1 MAGLGRWIRRSATD
15 WLWIG
20 GVFATVSAVVLLV
33 IELGLITTIEH
44 EFKEP
49 VTERLINK
57 NVQWGA
63 PVYIRIFKET
73 SELELWAEQNGQYI
87 LFETYPICR
96 WSGSLGPKVN
106 EGDMQ
111 SPEGF
116 YQVGLRQLNP
126 NSQYHLAFNLGF
138 PNAFDRANG
147 RTGSFLMVHGGCT
160 SAGCYAMTNTVIEEI
175 YGLMETALYAGQRNV
190 PVHIFPF
197 PLTEDNLA
205 RHEKSEWIGFWRD
218 LKPAY
223 DFFEANQSPPS
234 VDVAEKT
241 YVLRASKARPPAVQ
255 AKPQATF

>member
-1 MAGLGRWIRRSATD
+1 MTNLGRWIRRSATD

-20 GVFATVSAVVLLV
+20 GVFASVSAVVLLV

-63 PVYIRIFKET
+63 PVFIRIFKET
-73 SELELWAEQNGQYI
+73 SELELWAEQNGRYI

-96 WSGSLGPKVN
+96 WSGTLGPKLN
-106 EGDMQ
+106 EGDLQ

-116 YQVGLRQLNP
+116 YEVGPYQLKP
-126 NSQYHLAFNLGF
+126 NSEYHLAFNLGF

-147 RTGSFLMVHGGCT
+147 RTGSFLMIHGGCG
-160 SAGCYAMTNTVIEEI
+160 SAGCYAMTDTVIEEI
-175 YGLMETALYAGQRNV
+175 YGLVEVALFTGQRSV

-197 PLTEDNLA
+197 PLTEENLA
-205 RHEKSEWIGFWRD
+205 RHQDSEWMDFWRE

-223 DFFEANQSPPS
+223 DFFEEYQRPPS
-234 VDVAEKT
+234 VEVAEKS
-241 YVLRASKARPPAVQ
+241 YVLRASEVRPPAVRV
-255 AKPQATF
+255 KPQVAF